1 VKVIDL
7 EHPVGCDL
15 KIRSEATPL
24 LASGVSDVVAIGAD
38 KREPAQCH
46 ISVCAPME
54 LAGFANPVM
63 ESQFVRDEAR
73 LMILGLL
80 PFDAQ
85 HFLEGDDVSVDLPKD
100 LCDSSNL
107 NPPIKTTSFMD
118 VVGGDP

>member
-1 VKVIDL
+1 MKIKHVK
-7 EHPVGCDL
+7 HSVGCDL

-24 LASGVSDVVAIGAD
+24 LASGPSDVIAIGMD

-46 ISVCAPME
+46 ISVCAPVE
-54 LAGFANPVM
+54 LAGLADPVM
-63 ESQFVRDEAR
+63 ESQSVSDEAR

-80 PFDAQ
+80 PFDAE
-85 HFLEGDDVSVDLPKD
+85 HFLEGDDVSVDLPED

-118 VVGGDP
+118 VVGGDS